1 MMKKIVYAGI
11 AIAIT
16 IGAAYS
22 YERVRF
28 DERTVVFFKRALGGE
43 SDQRVARG
51 RGGFE
56 GRREFS
62 NDSARAQFNRDGARG
77 DRSARPES
85 ERDQL
90 QGTLRGMR
98 DTVARSPSDM
108 RERFERNPE
117 ETRQRIEQFSQARG
131 GGNPRSGRDFRGRGG
146 GHGRGSDISLREVAY
161 YSLILSFAAMA
172 TFWLD
177 QLVRKA
183 TRARHMNKSR

>member
-43 SDQRVARG
+43 SDQRFARG

-90 QGTLRGMR
+90 PGTLRGAR
-98 DTVARSPSDM
+98 DTSGFPNDI
-108 RERFERNPE
+108 REQFEQDPE
-117 ETRQRIEQFSQARG
+117 EMQQRVQQFSQARG
-131 GGNPRSGRDFRGRGG
+131 AGNSRSGRESRGRGG
-146 GHGRGSDISLREVAY
+146 GHGRGSNISLREVAY
-161 YSLILSFAAMA
+161 YTLILSFAAMA

-177 QLVRKA
+177 QLARIT
-183 TRARHMNKSR
+183 TRARHMSKSR